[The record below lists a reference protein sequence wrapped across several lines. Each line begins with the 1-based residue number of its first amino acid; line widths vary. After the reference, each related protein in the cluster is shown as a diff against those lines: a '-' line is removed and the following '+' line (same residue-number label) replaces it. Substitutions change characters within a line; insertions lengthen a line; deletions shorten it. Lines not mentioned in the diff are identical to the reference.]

1 MNDRV
6 SEVMRGREL
15 LQRSDGTG
23 LAGSLILHLA
33 AGALAF
39 ASLNGG
45 GDSKPKRYV
54 SIRLA
59 SPSAA
64 RAIAAPPRPRAT
76 PPPAALPKPKEKPSL
91 TAPTGKSLFG
101 RSEKKLV
108 PRKTAPLERDDEP
121 AAVPA
126 GEAFSIPSAGAAGV
140 TGLDTSFPYTIYIE
154 RMITLVGK
162 GWYRPQGRGDFLA
175 TVYFVIERDGRIRD
189 IEVEKESGSAPFDR
203 AAYRAVLESSP
214 LPPLPFGYSGT
225 FLGVHLTF
233 R

>member
-6 SEVMRGREL
+6 SELMLEREL
-15 LQRSDGTG
+15 LGRSDGTG
-23 LAGSLILHLA
+23 LAGSFILHLA
-33 AGALAF
+33 VGALAF
-39 ASLNGG
+39 ASLNGA

-59 SPSAA
+59 SPPAA
-64 RAIAAPPRPRAT
+64 PAIARPPRAPA
-76 PPPAALPKPKEKPSL
+76 PPAALPKPKEKPSP
-91 TAPTGKSLFG
+91 TAPTQKSLFG
-101 RSEKKLV
+101 RSEKKLA

-162 GWYRPQGRGDFLA
+162 SWYRPQGRGDFLA
-175 TVYFVIERDGRIRD
+175 TVYFVIERDGRIRE